1 MQQCVDMLDAWQ
13 RLIRQT
19 PEQQTS
25 FYFHQFVGACA
36 ENARPLVDA
45 AHARLECETSGAD
58 IPIRGDRVQLA
69 RVLANLITNAS
80 HALPPDNGLIRVR
93 SEILDTS
100 VRVSVADNG
109 CGISEQNLK
118 QIFTANFTTR
128 HALGGMGLGLFIAQK
143 VAQAHN
149 GTLTVESAVNQ
160 GSTFTLT
167 LPRNAQVKADGA
179 A

>member
-1 MQQCVDMLDAWQ
+1 M
-13 RLIRQT
+13 
-19 PEQQTS
+19 
-25 FYFHQFVGACA
+25 
-36 ENARPLVDA
+36 
-45 AHARLECETSGAD
+45 
-58 IPIRGDRVQLA
+58 GDRVQLA
-69 RVLANLITNAS
+69 RVLANLIINAIQ
-80 HALPPDNGLIRVR
+80 ALPPDNGLIRVR

-109 CGISEQNLK
+109 CGIPEQDLK
-118 QIFTANFTTR
+118 HIFTANFTTR
-128 HALGGMGLGLFIAQK
+128 KGMGGMGLGLFIAQK